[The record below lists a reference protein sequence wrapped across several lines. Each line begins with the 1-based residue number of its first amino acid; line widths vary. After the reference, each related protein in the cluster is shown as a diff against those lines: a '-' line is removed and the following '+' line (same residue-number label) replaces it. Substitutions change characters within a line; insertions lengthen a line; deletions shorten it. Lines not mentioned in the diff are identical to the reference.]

1 MKASSLIEFILDNE
15 LEEYEILI
23 QDIRSGSVP
32 LEDGDVDWDEDRK
45 NLYLG

>member
-1 MKASSLIEFILDNE
+1 MKASTLIEFILDNE